1 MNADLQA
8 YLDGDKRLDQ
18 LGDEARAEAEAWD
31 RMVLAARD
39 SIPSEAPSWIEHA
52 VMSEIQAMPA
62 HGASPAHTATRR
74 KESTLGWLLRP
85 RSVRVS
91 PLTGTLVAAA
101 FAVVLMWPADDVAVP
116 TVLTGLNP
124 DVVARIFVEFSLQA
138 PGATSVAV
146 AGDFS
151 EWEAR
156 YTLEDVDG
164 DGVWT
169 GRVPIE
175 PGVHEYMFLIDG
187 DAWVTDPGA
196 DRYSDDGFGNR
207 NAVLA
212 IAATE

>member
-8 YLDGDKRLDQ
+8 YLDGDKPLDQ
-18 LGDEARAEAEAWD
+18 LSDEARADAEAWD
-31 RMVLAARD
+31 RMVSAARE
-39 SIPSEAPSWIEHA
+39 STSTESPSWIEHA
-52 VMSEIQAMPA
+52 VMSEIQALPA
-62 HGASPAHTATRR
+62 HRPR
-74 KESTLGWLLRP
+74 ESILGWLLRS
-85 RSVRVS
+85 RSIQVS

-101 FAVVLMWPADDVAVP
+101 LAVITLWPSGDEALPGTASAPEAAVVAQV
-116 TVLTGLNP
+116 
-124 DVVARIFVEFSLQA
+124 FVEFSLQA

-151 EWEAR
+151 AWEAR
-156 YTLEDVDG
+156 FTLEDLDG

-196 DRYSDDGFGNR
+196 DRYNDDGFGNR

-212 IAATE
+212 VAAME